1 MWKAEV
7 TKICLA
13 NDWEEISWG
22 MKNLD
27 KISDCCNMGNHHGE
41 RVRGIENNE
50 HIDENRMDFRPENC
64 T

>member
-1 MWKAEV
+1 
-7 TKICLA
+7 
-13 NDWEEISWG
+13 
-22 MKNLD
+22 
-27 KISDCCNMGNHHGE
+27 MGNHHGE